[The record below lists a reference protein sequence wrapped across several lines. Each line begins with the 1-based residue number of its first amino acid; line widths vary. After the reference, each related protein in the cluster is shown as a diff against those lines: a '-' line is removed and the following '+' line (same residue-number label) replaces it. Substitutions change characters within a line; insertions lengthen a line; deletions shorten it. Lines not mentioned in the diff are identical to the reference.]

1 MNKTWMSVDVVLKN
15 LLKIL
20 YKSISQSMTFIILIM
35 KQINLIVVEVMLLYH
50 FRKVLEVLT
59 LLLTNEY

>member
-1 MNKTWMSVDVVLKN
+1 VLKN

-20 YKSISQSMTFIILIM
+20 YKSISQSTTFIILIM